1 MDICGLQGLL
11 QEQSIFLFG
20 HIFPRN
26 SSAMAK
32 DRYDSSCQGLPQV
45 PPLLHSSRPVHYTT
59 ETQTISSHVVRGRVV
74 SHGKPC
80 CACHT
85 IQPIVP
91 SLQVSRCRSKGF
103 GSSTLTC
110 IQCTNACLL
119 RLPSQSLVRERLC
132 KVLFTWPI
140 LDICF

>member
-1 MDICGLQGLL
+1 MDIRGLQGLL
-11 QEQSIFLFG
+11 QEQFMFLFW

-32 DRYDSSCQGLPQV
+32 DRYDFSCQGLPQV
-45 PPLLHSSRPVHYTT
+45 PPLLHSLTLVHRTT
-59 ETQTISSHVVRGRVV
+59 ETQAMSSHVVRGRVV

-80 CACHT
+80 CAYH
-85 IQPIVP
+85 IVQPIVP
-91 SLQVSRCRSKGF
+91 SLQVCRCKSKGF

-110 IQCTNACLL
+110 IQCKNTCIL

-140 LDICF
+140 LDIHF